1 MPSLQVIGALMA
13 KAEHDLA
20 GLASLDIVR
29 SVMSH
34 NPDTLWA
41 LARKN
46 GYDAAAPAG
55 DGFVAV
61 LPLNEAG
68 LRQLAEGNFDA
79 SDPDLAL
86 VCRQNE
92 KPAGIYIWAIHA
104 RGALA
109 GGIALVIDKFKTPL
123 HADVNF
129 YARAATADG
138 RRFMEGLG
146 FQSGATVCGLH
157 APHLHVFRRSG
168 HTDAPL
174 FDSYHPATPAN
185 ALSVTVA
192 RSMEDLM
199 RVASVRSAVY
209 ISEQECPYA
218 EEFDGNDLSAT
229 HLIGYVGHEPAGCL
243 RIRCFAD
250 FAKLERLAVRRE
262 FRNTRLSFQLV
273 RAAIELCRVKGYQ
286 RLYGHAQK
294 RLVNFWG
301 RFGFKTFES
310 GRELVFSD
318 FDYVEM
324 VLDASR
330 HPQSITIGVD
340 PYLIIR
346 PEGRWHMPGVL
357 EKSATRRVSRQ
368 FQELGA

>member
-1 MPSLQVIGALMA
+1 MPTVSVIDELMA
-13 KAEHDLA
+13 KAKRDLA
-20 GLASLDIVR
+20 GLAGIEVVR
-29 SVMSH
+29 AVMSH
-34 NPDTLWA
+34 NPDTIWA
-41 LARKN
+41 IARKEH
-46 GYDAAAPAG
+46 YDAAAPAG

-61 LPLNEAG
+61 LPLNAAG
-68 LRQLAEGNFDA
+68 LRQLAEGTFDA
-79 SDPDLAL
+79 SAPDLAL
-86 VCRQNE
+86 VCRQHE

-104 RGALA
+104 RGTLA

-123 HADVNF
+123 LADVNF

-146 FQSGATVCGLH
+146 FQSGAMVDGVD
-157 APHLHVFRRSG
+157 APHLHVYRRSPAS
-168 HTDAPL
+168 DVPL
-174 FDSYHPATPAN
+174 YDSYHASAPKA
-185 ALSVTVA
+185 ALTVTVA

-199 RVASVRSAVY
+199 RIASVRSAVY
-209 ISEQECPYA
+209 IAEQDCPYE
-218 EEFDGNDLSAT
+218 EEFDGNDLAAT

-262 FRNTRLSFQLV
+262 FRNTRLSFVLV

-346 PEGRWHMPGVL
+346 PEGRWHLPGIL
-357 EKSATRRVSRQ
+357 EKSAARRVNPQ
-368 FQELGA
+368 LQELRA